1 MAKIRKPI
9 PTTQRQLSAEQQT
22 AFDSLRGNPNLPVTT
37 PNEQQ
42 TGIPFNRSEKNEL

>member
-22 AFDSLRGNPNLPVTT
+22 AFDNLRGNPNLPVTT
-37 PNEQQ
+37 PNE
-42 TGIPFNRSEKNEL
+42 

>member
-22 AFDSLRGNPNLPVTT
+22 AFDRLRGNPNLPVTT

-42 TGIPFNRSEKNEL
+42 TYTI